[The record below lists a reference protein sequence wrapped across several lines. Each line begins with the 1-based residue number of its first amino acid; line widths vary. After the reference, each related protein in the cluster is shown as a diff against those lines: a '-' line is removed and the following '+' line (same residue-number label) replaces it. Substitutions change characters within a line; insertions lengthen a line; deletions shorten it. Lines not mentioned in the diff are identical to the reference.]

1 MEIAKLTGTEKV
13 IHFDKGT
20 FSLDDQLID
29 AAKLA
34 EYDKLGILEW
44 KSDELQMLA
53 YSMIQNT
60 TTNAAATATP
70 NTQSQQQNRGGFNG
84 ERDGRIYLN
93 DVDITNEPPYWQEEF
108 IKIYQSNG
116 GYTGKFN
123 WAAFFAGAFW
133 FFTKNLP
140 VVGLIWAAVAI
151 VGGLLTASILA
162 IGVWILAGF
171 RANYIRYKKV
181 IEHTEIYF

>member
-13 IHFDKGT
+13 LCFDKGT
-20 FSLDDQLID
+20 FSLDGQVID

-34 EYDKLGILEW
+34 EYDNLGILEW
-44 KSDELQMLA
+44 KSDELQLLA

-60 TTNAAATATP
+60 TTNAPAADAS
-70 NTQSQQQNRGGFNG
+70 NAQSQQQNQGGFSG

-93 DVDITNEPPYWQEEF
+93 DVDITNEDPYWQEEF
-108 IKIYQSNG
+108 IKIYQSKG
-116 GYTGKFN
+116 SYTGKFN
-123 WAAFFAGAFW
+123 WAAFLAGAFW
-133 FFTKNLP
+133 FFAKNLP
-140 VVGLIWAAVAI
+140 VVGLIWTAVAI
-151 VGGLLTASILA
+151 VGGLLTASVLA